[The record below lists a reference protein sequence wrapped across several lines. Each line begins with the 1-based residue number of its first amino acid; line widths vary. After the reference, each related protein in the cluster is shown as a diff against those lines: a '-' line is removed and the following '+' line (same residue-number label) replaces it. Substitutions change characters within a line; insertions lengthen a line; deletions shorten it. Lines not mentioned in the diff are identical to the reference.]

1 MRLVAL
7 VLLWLGVAGFGLAT
21 LCSGAFIPVAWPIAL
36 PCGIVAGALGWA
48 CWRGIVRMR
57 RTAAPVPAGEPLP
70 EPPPPPADAPPP
82 GAA

>member
-57 RTAAPVPAGEPLP
+57 RTAADAALDAPLAAPA
-70 EPPPPPADAPPP
+70 PPPAAVPPAQ
-82 GAA
+82 GD